1 MSKHHRHE
9 VGHHESGNDASP
21 KDFGNAFVIGI
32 ALNIGFVVVEI
43 GYGLKANSMALLAD
57 AGHNFGDVL
66 GLVLAWIATVLA
78 RRPPSQTHTYGMR
91 RGTILAALANAVLL
105 LIAVGAIV
113 LEAGRRMIEPANVAG
128 VTVMGVAAIGIV
140 VNGVTAWLFASG
152 RQVDLNVRGAFL
164 HMTYDALVSLGVVIG
179 GGVILLTGWSWL
191 DPLLS
196 LAVAAII
203 LLGSWSLLRDAVGM
217 SLDAVPD
224 GLQLDEIAAFMR
236 QQPGVSTIHDL
247 HVWPLSTTE
256 TALTCH
262 CVMLGGHPGDAFL
275 TELARELKSR
285 FKVDHAT
292 IQIEVHADND
302 CALEPDHVV

>member
-1 MSKHHRHE
+1 MSRHHRHE
-9 VGHHESGNDASP
+9 VGHHGSGNDASP

-43 GYGLKANSMALLAD
+43 VYGLKANSMALLAD

-105 LIAVGAIV
+105 LIA
-113 LEAGRRMIEPANVAG
+113 
-128 VTVMGVAAIGIV
+128 
-140 VNGVTAWLFASG
+140 SG

-191 DPLLS
+191 DPLQS